1 MEEHF
6 DFFEVLPSSYVAP
19 LILTMRKGG
28 KCTDEEVMVQLRLV
42 LPCHQETLIIELAKM
57 DQTRSSRDM
66 KLVEMHC
73 N

>member
-6 DFFEVLPSSYVAP
+6 DFFEVLPSSYVVP
-19 LILTMRKGG
+19 LILTMRKGV
-28 KCTDEEVMVQLRLV
+28 KCTDEEVTVQLRLV
-42 LPCHQETLIIELAKM
+42 QPCHQETLINVLAKM

>member
-6 DFFEVLPSSYVAP
+6 DFFEVLPSSSVAP
-19 LILTMRKGG
+19 LILTTKKGG
-28 KCTDEEVMVQLRLV
+28 KYTDEEVMVQLRLAQ
-42 LPCHQETLIIELAKM
+42 PCHQETLIIVLAKM

>member
-6 DFFEVLPSSYVAP
+6 DFFEVLPSSYVAQ

-42 LPCHQETLIIELAKM
+42 QPCHQETLIIVLAKM
-57 DQTRSSRDM
+57 D
-66 KLVEMHC
+66 
-73 N
+73 